1 MKRFYET
8 PNAQVINLAA
18 MESVALLDGHANEG
32 VAAAKDDGTFNP
44 GSFGG
49 VQGEPDF

>member
-1 MKRFYET
+1 MKRFYEA
-8 PNAQVINLAA
+8 PNAQVIDLAA
-18 MESVALLDGHANEG
+18 MESIALLDGHPDEG